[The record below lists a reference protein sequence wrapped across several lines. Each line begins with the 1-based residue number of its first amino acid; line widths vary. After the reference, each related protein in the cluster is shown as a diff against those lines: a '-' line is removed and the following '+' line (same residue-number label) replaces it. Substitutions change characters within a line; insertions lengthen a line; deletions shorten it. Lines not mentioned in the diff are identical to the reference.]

1 MTPDFI
7 RDALRQVRYPGFSR
21 DIISFGLVKEVTCEP
36 GLTTVRIEVQTRDPK
51 VPEQIFQDCHAILDP
66 LPDVGTVKVDID
78 VKDAPAAA
86 GMAGTVGK
94 SSIPGVKRIIAV
106 ASGKGGVGK
115 STVAANLAVALAA
128 TGAKVGLCDCD
139 LYGPSMAQMFGVNE
153 RPMANDQDEIIPLEA
168 HGIKLMSMG
177 FLLEDRSPV
186 IVRGPMAT
194 RYTQQ
199 FLRQVAW
206 EDLDYLVLD
215 LPPGTGDIQLT
226 IVQTVSVDGVV
237 IVTTPQEVALID
249 ARKAVSMFA
258 KVNVPILG
266 LIENMAW
273 FECDA
278 GKKILSL
285 RRRRRRARGGNP
297 QCAAVRPHPDR
308 HRHPRARRF
317 GQAHCAAA
325 YKRRHW
331 LPSWASRS
339 SASLGPQVPAVNP
352 AIGGGVLDWCQA
364 RSMWSMNFHASSTS
378 SRRANR
384 VASPAMASNSRR
396 S

>member
-1 MTPDFI
+1 MTPDLI
-7 RDALRQVRYPGFSR
+7 REALRQVRYPGFSR
-21 DIISFGLVKEVTCEP
+21 DIVSFGLIKDVNCEP

-51 VPEQIFQDCHAILDP
+51 VPEQIFRDCHEVLDT
-66 LPDVGTVKVDID
+66 LPEAGTVKVEIE
-78 VKDAPAAA
+78 VKDAPAAQGLA
-86 GMAGTVGK
+86 ATTGK

-139 LYGPSMAQMFGVNE
+139 LYGPSMAQMFGITE
-153 RPMANDQDEIIPLEA
+153 RPLANEHDEIIPLEA

-177 FLLEDRSPV
+177 CLLDDRSPV

-226 IVQTVSVDGVV
+226 IVQTVAVDGAV

-258 KVNVPILG
+258 KVNVPIVG

-278 GKKILSL
+278 GKRYYL
-285 RRRRRRARGGNP
+285 
-297 QCAAVRPHPDR
+297 
-308 HRHPRARRF
+308 F
-317 GQAHCAAA
+317 GE
-325 YKRRHW
+325 
-331 LPSWASRS
+331 
-339 SASLGPQVPAVNP
+339 
-352 AIGGGVLDWCQA
+352 GGGVREAEVLNVPLLGRIPIDIPTREGGDSGHPVA
-364 RSMWSMNFHASSTS
+364 LLPAADNKVSAAFHEVAG
-378 SRRANR
+378 R
-384 VASPAMASNSRR
+384 VAAALPVPTAMK
-396 S
+396 

>member
-7 RDALRQVRYPGFSR
+7 REALRQVRYPGFSR
-21 DIISFGLVKEVTCEP
+21 DIVSFGLVKDIQV
-36 GLTTVRIEVQTRDPK
+36 GADGVVVKMEVQTRDAT
-51 VPEQIFQDCHAILDP
+51 VPEKIF
-66 LPDVGTVKVDID
+66 
-78 VKDAPAAA
+78 KDAHAVLADIPDI
-86 GMAGTVGK
+86 GTPRIEIEIKDPGGQNSATATGK

-115 STVAANLAVALAA
+115 STVAANLAIALAK
-128 TGAKVGLCDCD
+128 TGARVGLCDCD
-139 LYGPSMAQMFGVNE
+139 LYGPSVAMMFGTNE
-153 RPMANDQDEIIPLEA
+153 KPMANDQDEIIPIEA
-168 HGIKLMSMG
+168 HGIQLMSMG

-206 EDLDYLVLD
+206 GNLDYLILD

-226 IVQTVSVDGVV
+226 IVQTVSVDGAV

-273 FECDA
+273 FDCDH
-278 GKKILSL
+278 GQRYFL
-285 RRRRRRARGGNP
+285 
-297 QCAAVRPHPDR
+297 
-308 HRHPRARRF
+308 F
-317 GQAHCAAA
+317 GE
-325 YKRRHW
+325 
-331 LPSWASRS
+331 
-339 SASLGPQVPAVNP
+339 
-352 AIGGGVLDWCQA
+352 GGGVREAEKLNVPLLGQIPINPETGKRGDQGVPVA
-364 RSMWSMNFHASSTS
+364 LIPASEHPVSAAFHQVAATLRSAVT
-378 SRRANR
+378 
-384 VASPAMASNSRR
+384 V
-396 S
+396 